1 MSRALL
7 FALILAPAVGLSAC
21 TLRQPAYN
29 PELGGFP
36 ILNSK
41 KVVYRSTTPERS
53 QEARLDPTSKSDS
66 AERLKTLSL

>member
-7 FALILAPAVGLSAC
+7 FALILFPAVGLSAC

-36 ILNSK
+36 LLNSK
-41 KVVYRSTTPERS
+41 KVVYGSSTAEQS
-53 QEARLDPTSKSDS
+53 QEARLAPSSKTNST
-66 AERLKTLSL
+66 EGLETLSL